1 MDDELNQ
8 DFEPVYRDRAEALA
22 IQTAHQKAL
31 LADQE
36 ARRAARAAENAKQI
50 DVGDAPEDPVQADA
64 FSEVLEEPIPY
75 IDAELELPSMADL
88 AAMHEDTAAEHEL
101 AAVLTV
107 EEDVFELIEE
117 RVAAALALISG
128 TLEPSEVERVT
139 GLCREYRDVLQ
150 MMAMTREDRGR
161 ILAGIRDVLQ
171 PKLMFKAFYE
181 SLGLKESTVYRQI
194 SVWDGTRKAP
204 TPILGVAQ
212 SGAVSTGHL
221 GKKKTDLPLEYVFDG
236 VVHKLASTA
245 RRMLREVPEEQR
257 RNAWDAAYSE
267 YVNKPESKN
276 PPAIV
281 DQKLRQAPE
290 AA

>member
-1 MDDELNQ
+1 MSVQ
-8 DFEPVYRDRAEALA
+8 TIPVPHKSDSEWQADPSRPSPGRA
-22 IQTAHQKAL
+22 
-31 LADQE
+31 
-36 ARRAARAAENAKQI
+36 AAENAK
-50 DVGDAPEDPVQADA
+50 ADA
-64 FSEVLEEPIPY
+64 DGEGQAPVRAESFGEEMPPY
-75 IDAELELPSMADL
+75 VDGEFELPSMEVL
-88 AAMHEDTAAEHEL
+88 AAMHEEDTAAEHEL

-221 GKKKTDLPLEYVFDG
+221 GKKKADLPLEYVFDG

-245 RRMLREVPEEQR
+245 RRMLKTVPEEQR

-267 YVNKPESKN
+267 YMNKPEPKK

-281 DQKLRQAPE
+281 DQKIRQAPE